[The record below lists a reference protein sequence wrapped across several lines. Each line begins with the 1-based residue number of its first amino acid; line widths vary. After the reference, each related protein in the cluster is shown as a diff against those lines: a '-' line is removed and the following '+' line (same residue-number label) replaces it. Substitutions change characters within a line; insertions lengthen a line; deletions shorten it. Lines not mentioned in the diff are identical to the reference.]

1 MANPWASNSNHSPPS
16 YNVPRRSPNYGLPTA
31 NCTGNN
37 PLSPT
42 VVDSPMAGNNT
53 NKRPFYSAFDGA
65 SSDHE
70 MVEDDAGECILLQPG
85 EKRARR
91 LTVEQVR
98 ALEKAFDVDNKLEPE
113 RKVQLANQLALQ
125 ERQVAV
131 WFQNRRARWKT
142 KQMERDFHS
151 LKKKMELLK
160 SDHDKL
166 MKEKELLEAEVLRL
180 KCELNSK
187 EKAMKLEL
195 EEPVQQERTIYP
207 DVSHVREVE
216 QSACT
221 QQKEKDGSCFT
232 AAADDTSCDAASG
245 VDNLDS
251 PVSRST
257 HHEDHQSSFSLV
269 YYPGSETAIIQT
281 ETLDLLND
289 VNILPDFYDARMIST
304 GLRSGIK
311 AELDVFSEEVE
322 STTGFIPFDWWE
334 AN

>member
-1 MANPWASNSNHSPPS
+1 
-16 YNVPRRSPNYGLPTA
+16 
-31 NCTGNN
+31 
-37 PLSPT
+37 
-42 VVDSPMAGNNT
+42 MAG
-53 NKRPFYSAFDGA
+53 NKRPFYVSAFDWA
-65 SSDHE
+65 SSDE
-70 MVEDDAGECILLQPG
+70 IVEDDAGECILLQPG

-195 EEPVQQERTIYP
+195 EEPVQQERTISDP

-221 QQKEKDGSCFT
+221 QPKVKDGSCFN

-257 HHEDHQSSFSLV
+257 HREDHQSSFSLV
-269 YYPGSETAIIQT
+269 FYPASETAIIQT

-304 GLRSGIK
+304 GLRAGIK
-311 AELDVFSEEVE
+311 AELDVFSEEVG